1 MEANNKPAAAPA
13 TAGARPAGA
22 RPFSPRGPAGSR
34 PSFGGARGGARGG
47 AGARGG
53 RDGQRGGRDGQRGG
67 RMERPKPEFDQK
79 SIDVRRVARVVTGGR
94 RFSFAVAMIIGD
106 RKGRVGVG
114 TGKAGDISL
123 AMEKAVKDAKKHMI
137 TVRTTKTHSI
147 AHDVRAKS
155 SSAIIEMRPAPER
168 GLVAGSAVRNVL
180 ELAGVTDVTAKIL
193 SGSKNKLNI
202 ARATIV
208 ALSDL
213 RTPKKAAVKSEEV
226 LAEAKA

>member
-13 TAGARPAGA
+13 STGARPAGA
-22 RPFSPRGPAGSR
+22 RPFSPRGPSTGGR
-34 PSFGGARGGARGG
+34 PSFGGARGGSRGPGGPGGARG
-47 AGARGG
+47 GARGG
-53 RDGQRGGRDGQRGG
+53 RDGGPRG

-137 TVRTTKTHSI
+137 TVRTTKSHSI
-147 AHDVRAKS
+147 PHEVQAKS
-155 SSAIIEMRPAPER
+155 SSAVIVMRPAPEH

-193 SGSKNKLNI
+193 SGS
-202 ARATIV
+202 
-208 ALSDL
+208 
-213 RTPKKAAVKSEEV
+213 
-226 LAEAKA
+226 